1 MPHLKLAGSWG
12 YVMRMQPNWPMDAA
26 LPALV
31 EFLAEEGRSP
41 GHGRICRG
49 NPAEPGAQAAR
60 ARVSPRRRKRM
71 TRLTQRLPVLFLAL
85 LASSLAHADSAH
97 LQVVQAV
104 AGEAEGRGEY
114 VDVTFTPGSRGPLA
128 EFTRAR
134 VGKRVEFRVD
144 DQVLTVV
151 TVQGAIETSGLRLS
165 AGGSGL
171 AASPPPTSSASWNPA
186 PMSRSPTPARQ
197 NRTACSTWTPARPST
212 RARRA
217 SRRRASARRARSPE

>member
-1 MPHLKLAGSWG
+1 M
-12 YVMRMQPNWPMDAA
+12 
-26 LPALV
+26 
-31 EFLAEEGRSP
+31 
-41 GHGRICRG
+41 
-49 NPAEPGAQAAR
+49 
-60 ARVSPRRRKRM
+60 
-71 TRLTQRLPVLFLAL
+71 

-104 AGEAEGRGEY
+104 AGKEAEGRGEY

-165 AGGSGL
+165 AGGSGFGGKS
-171 AASPPPTSSASWNPA
+171 AADIERILEPGTYVEVADAGKAESDRVLN
-186 PMSRSPTPARQ
+186 RTPARRRRGRAGRAAGAQ
-197 NRTACSTWTPARPST
+197 APVAPAALSDF
-212 RARRA
+212 
-217 SRRRASARRARSPE
+217 RRRAGASAIHRGMP

>member
-1 MPHLKLAGSWG
+1 
-12 YVMRMQPNWPMDAA
+12 
-26 LPALV
+26 
-31 EFLAEEGRSP
+31 
-41 GHGRICRG
+41 
-49 NPAEPGAQAAR
+49 
-60 ARVSPRRRKRM
+60 M

-104 AGEAEGRGEY
+104 AGKEAEGRGEY

-165 AGGSGL
+165 AGGSGFGGKS
-171 AASPPPTSSASWNPA
+171 AADIERILEPGTYVEVADAGKAESDRVPG
-186 PMSRSPTPARQ
+186 RRH
-197 NRTACSTWTPARPST
+197 
-212 RARRA
+212 ARRRGRA
-217 SRRRASARRARSPE
+217 GRAAGAQAPVAPAALSDFRRRAGRVRNTSRYAVIHPEAVLRLAVLLTPCA

>member
-1 MPHLKLAGSWG
+1 
-12 YVMRMQPNWPMDAA
+12 
-26 LPALV
+26 
-31 EFLAEEGRSP
+31 
-41 GHGRICRG
+41 
-49 NPAEPGAQAAR
+49 
-60 ARVSPRRRKRM
+60 M

-104 AGEAEGRGEY
+104 AGKEAEGRGEY

-165 AGGSGL
+165 AGGSAL

-212 RARRA
+212 RRA
-217 SRRRASARRARSPE
+217 GRASAQAPVAPAALSDFRRPRGRVRNRGMP

>member
-1 MPHLKLAGSWG
+1 
-12 YVMRMQPNWPMDAA
+12 
-26 LPALV
+26 
-31 EFLAEEGRSP
+31 
-41 GHGRICRG
+41 
-49 NPAEPGAQAAR
+49 
-60 ARVSPRRRKRM
+60 M

-104 AGEAEGRGEY
+104 AGKEAEGRGEY

-165 AGGSGL
+165 AGGSGFGGKS
-171 AASPPPTSSASWNPA
+171 AADIERILEPGTYVG
-186 PMSRSPTPARQ
+186 SPTPARQ
-197 NRTACSTWTPARPST
+197 NRTACSPGR
-212 RARRA
+212 RHARRRGRA
-217 SRRRASARRARSPE
+217 GRAAGAQAPVAPAALSDFRRPRASAIHRGMP

>member
-1 MPHLKLAGSWG
+1 
-12 YVMRMQPNWPMDAA
+12 MDAA

-60 ARVSPRRRKRM
+60 GVSQDGEADDEVDAAFASAVPGVACQFAGPCR
-71 TRLTQRLPVLFLAL
+71 QRAP
-85 LASSLAHADSAH
+85 ASR
-97 LQVVQAV
+97 
-104 AGEAEGRGEY
+104 AGGGGQEAEGRGEY

-165 AGGSGL
+165 AGGSGFGGKS
-171 AASPPPTSSASWNPA
+171 AADIERILEPGTYVEVADAGKAESDRVLNLDAGTPVDAGA
-186 PMSRSPTPARQ
+186 PGEQARK
-197 NRTACSTWTPARPST
+197 RPS
-212 RARRA
+212 RPQ
-217 SRRRASARRARSPE
+217 PE